1 MNGDASERT
10 REPDRRRHRRGRGHS
25 RSAGRA
31 GREDRD
37 RSRRALRARGAGAAR
52 RAEEGR
58 PRRLRG
64 AARAAEEGR
73 LPGDGARRGHRRGK
87 RRHGRARPDAGRHP
101 DRPRAV
107 GRAVPRAG
115 RHRLR
120 RPRHQR
126 PSRDLA
132 DPRQG
137 LPPLAGA
144 PLLRGDAGR
153 AEFRGA
159 AIGAERDRGQGAFR
173 CARTRR
179 PYPRRRAGRPALS
192 RPRRRDL
199 AGGGD
204 RRHRLA
210 GDRQSAGALPPRRR
224 DAAFAGAGARR
235 IDRDAALLPQRPVRR
250 RLRAGGRLGAGRA
263 CAIAAPIR

>member
-1 MNGDASERT
+1 MLERLAALKKD
-10 REPDRRRHRRGRGHS
+10 DR
-25 RSAGRA
+25 AA
-31 GREDRD
+31 FE
-37 RSRRALRARGAGAAR
+37 ALRSQ
-52 RAEEGR
+52 
-58 PRRLRG
+58 
-64 AARAAEEGR
+64 AEEGR

-87 RRHGRARPDAGRHP
+87 RRYGRARADAGRYP
-101 DRPRAV
+101 DRPRAS
-107 GRAVPRAG
+107 GRTVPHAG

-120 RPRHQR
+120 RSRHQR

-137 LPPLAGA
+137 LPPLAGP
-144 PLLRGDAGR
+144 PLLRGDRRR
-153 AEFRGA
+153 AKFGGA

-173 CARTRR
+173 CAGAHR

-192 RPRRRDL
+192 RSRRRDL

-224 DAAFAGAGARR
+224 DEAFADAGARR
-235 IDRDAALLPQRPVRR
+235 IDRDAALLPQRPVRH
-250 RLRAGGRLGAGRA
+250 RLRAGGRLGAGVP